1 MRMGRPP
8 APCLRA
14 LPELPFELQL
24 VKLTVRIGKRKSL
37 CRKAII
43 RFPSEAFRNA
53 INRYIV
59 S

>member
-1 MRMGRPP
+1 MGRPP
-8 APCLRA
+8 APCLRT
-14 LPELPFELQL
+14 LPVVPFELQL

-43 RFPSEAFRNA
+43 RFPSKAFRNA